1 MQATKYSKY
10 LKDIQ
15 KRVDKLPEEIK
26 NSDKRKMEALRKIV
40 SEIEEENT
48 KFIEIRNELLFNY
61 EKKKEEDE
69 EEIEELEEE
78 NSNNENESGSNKNL
92 VVKKKNKYQNKKKEK
107 YKKQLIFYIGY
118 SHYMVI

>member
-15 KRVDKLPEEIK
+15 KRIDKLPEEIK
-26 NSDKRKMEALRKIV
+26 SSDKRKMEALRKIV

-61 EKKKEEDE
+61 EKKKEEDDD
-69 EEIEELEEE
+69 EIEEIEEE
-78 NSNNENESGSNKNL
+78 NSNNENNSSIGNNL
-92 VVKKKNKYQNKKKEK
+92 VVKKKNKFQKKKKEE
-107 YKKQLIFYIGY
+107 
-118 SHYMVI
+118 